1 MECATKRLQ
10 RFGIVCEHVK
20 KPTSSLARR
29 RQRESLDWLN
39 RLRQLVDL
47 TVSEEKMNSNEEKL
61 DYAQQARKLSAE
73 LEAFA
78 EQQKALQMEFLK
90 QKIEQVENMQEEQS
104 VEEKIWSQMM
114 DLWQA
119 LDTAKPQDRNES
131 ARRYAVT
138 VTEFQKVMGY
148 FYTFVMQEC
157 SLEFRPEEKK

>member
-1 MECATKRLQ
+1 
-10 RFGIVCEHVK
+10 
-20 KPTSSLARR
+20 
-29 RQRESLDWLN
+29 
-39 RLRQLVDL
+39 
-47 TVSEEKMNSNEEKL
+47 MNSNEEKL
-61 DYAQQARKLSAE
+61 DYAQQAQKLSAE

-90 QKIEQVENMQEEQS
+90 QKIKQVENMQEEQS

-138 VTEFQKVMGY
+138 VTEFQKVMAY
-148 FYTFVMQEC
+148 FHTFVMQEC
-157 SLEFRPEEKK
+157 SLEFRPEGKK